1 MIDALLNSEVG
12 DMGGSGLISVVIR
25 LSEIMN
31 QYRFKNLS
39 FSIPSFI
46 DYSIL
51 SESPNDLLD
60 FQTVIPMPIMN
71 NVRNKKDTQNK
82 NYQSPRRENNNNS
95 NSERNK
101 NTERN
106 KNKTKTR

>member
-12 DMGGSGLISVVIR
+12 DMGGSGLIIVVIR
-25 LSEIMN
+25 LSEIMH
-31 QYRFKNLS
+31 QYCFKNLS

-60 FQTVIPMPIMN
+60 FQTVTPMPIMN
-71 NVRNKKDTQNK
+71 NERNKKRKGFFESHVPSVWEKPPINPP
-82 NYQSPRRENNNNS
+82 S
-95 NSERNK
+95 RNIVAPITLK
-101 NTERN
+101 RIFL
-106 KNKTKTR
+106 